1 MARARNSEHAE
12 QVALFK
18 WAEFAAAR
26 WPELTL
32 MHAIPNGGHR
42 SKITAARLKAEGV
55 RAGVPDIC
63 LPVARGG
70 WHGLY
75 IEMKT
80 RIGRQSKDQRRW
92 VIALRAQT
100 YRAEVCRGWVAARA
114 VIEEYLGASSHTDKQ
129 RAIQS
134 ISMPGGLDR

>member
-42 SKITAARLKAEGV
+42 NKITAARLKAEGV

-70 WHGLY
+70 WHGLVHRD
-75 IEMKT
+75 EDAN
-80 RIGRQSKDQRRW
+80 RAASRR
-92 VIALRAQT
+92 T
-100 YRAEVCRGWVAARA
+100 NAA
-114 VIEEYLGASSHTDKQ
+114 
-129 RAIQS
+129 
-134 ISMPGGLDR
+134 GLPPCERRPTAPKSAADGSRREG